1 MACLAFLV
9 SFRIRVSLLLCVI
22 SLFLLIVV
30 IKGRNSRGKWGIFH
44 SLIQFAS
51 PRVKWVIINSI
62 SSGLSPIFKSEREVV
77 VKSDRS
83 LSSKVREVLFSYSFM
98 LFLGLKC

>member
-1 MACLAFLV
+1 M
-9 SFRIRVSLLLCVI
+9 SLFLCVI
-22 SLFLLIVV
+22 ALFLLIVV
-30 IKGRNSRGKWGIFH
+30 IKGRSPRGKWGIFH

-51 PRVKWVIINSI
+51 PRVKWVLINSI
-62 SSGLSPIFKSEREVV
+62 SSGLSPSFKSEREVV

-83 LSSKVREVLFSYSFM
+83 LSSKVREVLFSYYFM